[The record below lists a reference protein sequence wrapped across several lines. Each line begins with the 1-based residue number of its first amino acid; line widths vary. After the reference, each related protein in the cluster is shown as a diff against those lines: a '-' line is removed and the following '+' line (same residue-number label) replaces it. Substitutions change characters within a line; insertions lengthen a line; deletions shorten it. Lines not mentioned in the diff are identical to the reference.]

1 MTKDFQDLQDFE
13 NLNIN
18 WFPGHMRKAL
28 RGVGDQIKRVD
39 VVIELRDARLPITSQ
54 NPDLQNLMINKPSLI
69 LFNKSGLADLNQ
81 IKKWESKLKN
91 ESTKPFLFVDVKR
104 RKGLSQIIP
113 SSRKLM
119 QTRWENL
126 RQRGIRPPV
135 LRLMVIGIPNV
146 GKSSLINA
154 LARRGATQ
162 TGPKPGVTRH
172 QEWIVLG
179 QNAELLDTPG
189 ILWPKIQNTIDGLN
203 LTLIGGIRDEIVGVE
218 SLANYL
224 IQLGKKRFP
233 QRLLER
239 YTIEGCKLQSSQEIL
254 HQIAIKRN
262 FFRTGGNLD
271 IQRVSEMLLHDFR
284 EGFFGPINLDLL

>member
-1 MTKDFQDLQDFE
+1 MEDLQDFE
-13 NLNIN
+13 KLNIN

-54 NPDLQNLMINKPSLI
+54 NPDLQNLLNNKPSLI
-69 LFNKSGLADLNQ
+69 LFNKSGLADPNH
-81 IKKWESKLKN
+81 IKKCESKLKN
-91 ESTKPFLFVDVKR
+91 ESTKPFVFVDVKK

-113 SSRKLM
+113 ISKRLVRS
-119 QTRWENL
+119 RWENL

-154 LARRGATQ
+154 LARHGATQ

-189 ILWPKIQNTIDGLN
+189 ILWPKIHNTIDGLN
-203 LTLIGGIRDEIVGVE
+203 LTLIGSIRDEIVGVE
-218 SLANYL
+218 KLANYL
-224 IQLGKKRFP
+224 IQLGKKRFS
-233 QRLLER
+233 QKLLAR
-239 YTIEGCKLQSSQEIL
+239 YKIDGCEAQSSQEIL
-254 HQIAIKRN
+254 HQIANNRG
-262 FFRTGGNLD
+262 FFRTGGNVD

-284 EGFFGPINLDLL
+284 EGLCGPINLDLL

>member
-1 MTKDFQDLQDFE
+1 MEDFQALQDFE
-13 NLNIN
+13 KLNIN

-39 VVIELRDARLPITSQ
+39 VVIELRDARLPITSR
-54 NPDLQNLMINKPSLI
+54 NPDLQHLLNNKPSLI
-69 LFNKSGLADLNQ
+69 LFNKSSLADPNQ

-91 ESTKPFLFVDVKR
+91 ESTKPFLFVDVKER
-104 RKGLSQIIP
+104 RGLSQIIP
-113 SSRKLM
+113 ISIRLVRS
-119 QTRWENL
+119 RWENL
-126 RQRGIRPPV
+126 KRRGIRPPV

-203 LTLIGGIRDEIVGVE
+203 LTLIGSIRDEIVGAE
-218 SLANYL
+218 SLSNYL
-224 IQLGKKRFP
+224 IQLGKIHFP
-233 QRLLER
+233 KKFSER
-239 YTIEGCKLQSSQEIL
+239 YSIRGCESQSSQEIL
-254 HQIAIKRN
+254 HQIAKKRG
-262 FFRTGGNLD
+262 FFRTGGHAD
-271 IQRVSEMLLHDFR
+271 IHRVSEMLLYDFR
-284 EGFFGPINLDLL
+284 EGLFGPINFDQL